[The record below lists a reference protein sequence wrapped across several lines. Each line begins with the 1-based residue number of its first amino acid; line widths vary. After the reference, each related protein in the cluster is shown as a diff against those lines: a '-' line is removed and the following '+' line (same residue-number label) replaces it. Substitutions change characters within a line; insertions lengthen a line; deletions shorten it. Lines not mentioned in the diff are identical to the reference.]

1 MRTFT
6 VALVMLAAVPAQA
19 QSRRE
24 MQMMADIRMLQ
35 EQNQQLQVT
44 LAAMAEALKAI
55 NGRFDEQATATRKG
69 FADQGLKIDQFGS
82 ELRVVREG
90 VSEAGVRIGQLSQEI
105 EAVRLSI
112 PQYPPPSPAVPFDP
126 TADPSAA
133 SPPDP
138 GTPVAPAPPF
148 TPAGPGTSPQRLF
161 DTAKADY
168 YAGQSDLCV
177 SGFELYLKTFPGSG
191 LAHEAQHMIG
201 ECHFMEGSFQDAV
214 SAYNAVIAN
223 YPRSASASE
232 AYYKR
237 GVALE
242 NLKQVDRA
250 RESYEG
256 VMKNFPDTPA
266 ARLAKQAIDRL
277 NKGKSPQ

>member
-6 VALVMLAAVPAQA
+6 VALVMLAVAAPAHA
-19 QSRRE
+19 QNRRE

-44 LAAMAEALKAI
+44 LAALADALKAI
-55 NGRFDEQATATRKG
+55 NSRFDEQAAATRKG

-90 VSEAGVRIGQLSQEI
+90 VADAGVRIGQLSQEI

-112 PQYPPPSPAVPFDP
+112 PRYPPPAAVPFDP
-126 TADPSAA
+126 AADPSAV
-133 SPPDP
+133 PPADP
-138 GTPVAPAPPF
+138 GAPTVAPPPAPV
-148 TPAGPGTSPQRLF
+148 GPGVTPQRLLE
-161 DTAKADY
+161 TARADY
-168 YAGQSDLCV
+168 YAGQYDICV
-177 SGFELYLKTFPGSG
+177 SGFKMYLETFPRSE

-201 ECHFMEGSFQDAV
+201 ECQYMKGSYQDAV
-214 SAYNAVIAN
+214 AAYNMVIAN
-223 YPRSASASE
+223 YPRTTSAPD

-237 GVALE
+237 GMALE
-242 NLKQVDRA
+242 GLEQLDRA

-256 VMKNFPDTPA
+256 VIKNYPDTTA

-277 NKGKSPQ
+277 NKGKRPQ

>member
-1 MRTFT
+1 
-6 VALVMLAAVPAQA
+6 
-19 QSRRE
+19 
-24 MQMMADIRMLQ
+24 MADIRMLQ

-44 LAAMAEALKAI
+44 LAALAEALKAI
-55 NGRFDEQATATRKG
+55 NGRFDEQAAVTRKG

-90 VSEAGVRIGQLSQEI
+90 VSEAGVRIGQLSQEV

-112 PQYPPPSPAVPFDP
+112 PQFPPPAPAVPFDP
-126 TADPSAA
+126 NADPSAVP
-133 SPPDP
+133 PPDA
-138 GTPVAPAPPF
+138 GVPVAPQPV
-148 TPAGPGTSPQRLF
+148 TPVGPGAAPQRLLE
-161 DTAKADY
+161 TARADY
-168 YAGQSDLCV
+168 YAGQYDLCV
-177 SGFELYLKTFPGSG
+177 TGFELYLKTFQGSG

-201 ECHFMEGSFQDAV
+201 ECQFLGGNFQDAV

-237 GVALE
+237 GLALE
-242 NLKQVDRA
+242 RLNQVDRA

-256 VMKNFPDTPA
+256 AMKNFPETPA

-277 NKGKSPQ
+277 NKGKPPQ

>member
-1 MRTFT
+1 
-6 VALVMLAAVPAQA
+6 
-19 QSRRE
+19 

-44 LAAMAEALKAI
+44 LATLAEALKAI
-55 NGRFDEQATATRKG
+55 NSRFDEQAAVTRKG

-90 VSEAGVRIGQLSQEI
+90 VSDAGVRIGQLSQEI

-112 PQYPPPSPAVPFDP
+112 PQYPPPPAPFDP
-126 TADPSAA
+126 NADPSAL
-133 SPPDP
+133 PPADP
-138 GTPVAPAPPF
+138 GMPVAQAPPVAPV
-148 TPAGPGTSPQRLF
+148 GPGTSPQRLF
-161 DTAKADY
+161 DTARADY

-201 ECHFMEGSFQDAV
+201 ECQFMEGNFQDAV
-214 SAYNAVIAN
+214 SAYNAVIAT
-223 YPRSASASE
+223 YPRSTSAPE

-237 GVALE
+237 GLALE
-242 NLKQVDRA
+242 RLQQIERA

-256 VMKNFPDTPA
+256 AMKNYPDTAA

-277 NKGKSPQ
+277 NKGKPPE